1 MSVRDQYHTAS
12 EASGQDLPRPFLFGV
27 AICVSSDPWASLVP
41 IETSLE
47 QAPVGSRRCAS
58 SDFTSAFPILTP
70 DFSRLSRLRW
80 ARWCLITS
88 LLFSPPLLSDP
99 LPSPLPRRT
108 AFPRNSTAHTWCGE
122 IGELPWRPGSH
133 THPTGGSWE

>member
-47 QAPVGSRRCAS
+47 QAPVGSRRLWGAG
-58 SDFTSAFPILTP
+58 AVHHLTLP
-70 DFSRLSRLRW
+70 APSQY
-80 ARWCLITS
+80 S
-88 LLFSPPLLSDP
+88 LLIS
-99 LPSPLPRRT
+99 
-108 AFPRNSTAHTWCGE
+108 AA
-122 IGELPWRPGSH
+122 
-133 THPTGGSWE
+133 